1 MVFSSYYNLEN
12 KCLIITSDNQV
23 ASTKEE
29 GNDLYFYNEEGNVIG
44 ANLCLEYDKAGLVD
58 LKAINDPRL
67 EQFINDEPPFKYG
80 LIKTIEDHPNSD
92 HLHICQVNDG
102 VDKQIVCGAKNVEA
116 GKVAI
121 VAQIGAVMPSGLAIK
136 PSTLLKVDSCGM
148 MCSLFEL
155 GLADKS
161 EGIFLSDNLDLQGQ
175 AFKE

>member
-23 ASTKEE
+23 ASTKAE
-29 GNDLYFYNEEGNVIG
+29 GNDFYFYSEEGNVIG
-44 ANLCLEYDKAGLVD
+44 ANLSLEYDKAGLVD
-58 LKAINDPRL
+58 LKEINDPRL
-67 EQFINDEPPFKYG
+67 EQFINDEVPFKYG
-80 LIKTIEDHPNSD
+80 LIKKIEDHPNSD

-121 VAQIGAVMPSGLAIK
+121 VAQIGAVMPSGLVIK
-136 PSTLLKVDSCGM
+136 SSKLLKVDSCGM

-175 AFKE
+175 VFKE

>member
-58 LKAINDPRL
+58 LKTINDPRL
-67 EQFINDEPPFKYG
+67 AQFINDEPPFKYG

-161 EGIFLSDNLDLQGQ
+161 EGLFLSDNLDLQGQ

>member
-1 MVFSSYYNLEN
+1 M
-12 KCLIITSDNQV
+12 
-23 ASTKEE
+23 
-29 GNDLYFYNEEGNVIG
+29 
-44 ANLCLEYDKAGLVD
+44 
-58 LKAINDPRL
+58 
-67 EQFINDEPPFKYG
+67 
-80 LIKTIEDHPNSD
+80 
-92 HLHICQVNDG
+92 
-102 VDKQIVCGAKNVEA
+102 CGAKNVET

-155 GLADKS
+155 GLVDKS